1 MNERIRSRIGRDTRP
16 RDEGKTASD
25 SLVSGVMLRIIRRMS
40 YVASALTL
48 LSQPTTAHAD
58 TVNLPPHEKT
68 FESEMGSFTVGTHD
82 EVIYRIAPLN
92 GAPTSREAF
101 VSTVAYGRLDGQA
114 EGVLKTGYSVGCA
127 ARVDLVIPGVDPTT
141 EFGLEGPQQNSAT
154 EQVQRQ
160 ATEQA
165 QSDTVEQSSS
175 GESVQ
180 SHTQESGQAQ
190 ESESRQFQEFNGILP
205 SIAVDPGLFLE
216 LELQPGDITNVDI
229 GDGKALIPGK
239 TVRIVTRDFHIKV
252 DNCAGPATIRQYTYV
267 QTRTPEVDDSG
278 AVFGEPTTL

>member
-1 MNERIRSRIGRDTRP
+1 M
-16 RDEGKTASD
+16 
-25 SLVSGVMLRIIRRMS
+25 SGVMLRIIRRMS

-114 EGVLKTGYSVGCA
+114 EGVLRTGYSVGCA
-127 ARVDLVIPGVDPTT
+127 ARIDVVLPGIDPTT

-180 SHTQESGQAQ
+180 SHTQESGQLQ
-190 ESESRQFQEFNGILP
+190 ESESRQFQEFNGIIP

-278 AVFGEPTTL
+278 AVFGDPTTL

>member
-1 MNERIRSRIGRDTRP
+1 
-16 RDEGKTASD
+16 
-25 SLVSGVMLRIIRRMS
+25 MS
-40 YVASALTL
+40 YIASALAL
-48 LSQPTTAHAD
+48 LSQPTAHAD

-68 FESEMGSFTVGTHD
+68 FESDMGSFTVGTHD

-92 GAPTSREAF
+92 GSPTSREAL

-114 EGVLKTGYSVGCA
+114 EGVLRTGYSVACA
-127 ARVDLVIPGVDPTT
+127 ARIDAVLPGIDPTT
-141 EFGLEGPQQNSAT
+141 EFDLQGPQQNSAT

-165 QSDTVEQSSS
+165 QSQTLEQSST

-180 SHTQESGQAQ
+180 SQTQESGQV
-190 ESESRQFQEFNGILP
+190 QEFESGQVQEYNGFVP
-205 SIAVDPGLFLE
+205 SIALDPGLFLE

-229 GDGKALIPGK
+229 GEGKPLIPGK

-278 AVFGEPTTL
+278 AVFGDATGL